1 MPESLILPGPSAKR
15 PRGALARA
23 LRPWLKPKA
32 AISIGIVTVLVF
44 CGLFASL
51 IAPFDPQ
58 EQDLSQAM
66 QAPSIASH
74 HPFGTDHLGR
84 DILSRLIYGAP
95 VSLVIAVTVVCLS
108 GVFGVCLGMIS
119 GYFGGK
125 IDFAIQKLV
134 EVFWAFPP
142 LLLAISVV
150 AFLGQSLTILIM
162 ALALQRWIPYCRVA
176 RANALALKE
185 REYITAARSLGA
197 SETRIIL
204 RHLLP
209 NLIQPALVIGT
220 FSMAAAIIAEA
231 SLSFLGLG
239 VPPSVPTWGGMLA
252 DGRAYVSTA
261 WWIAVFPG
269 LAIFFTVLSI
279 NMLGDVLRDNL
290 DPRLRRSG
298 KLL

>member
-1 MPESLILPGPSAKR
+1 
-15 PRGALARA
+15 LARA

-32 AISIGIVTVLVF
+32 AISIVIATVLLF
-44 CGLFASL
+44 CGLFAPL

-66 QAPSIASH
+66 QPPSIASH
-74 HPFGTDHLGR
+74 HPFGTDHVGR

-95 VSLVIAVTVVCLS
+95 VSLIIAVTVVCLS
-108 GVFGVCLGMIS
+108 GIFGVFLGVIS

-150 AFLGQSLTILIM
+150 AFLGQSLAILIM

-176 RANALALKE
+176 RANALTLKE
-185 REYITAARSLGA
+185 REYIIAARSLGA
-197 SETRIIL
+197 SQTRIIV

-209 NLIQPALVIGT
+209 NLIQPAIVIGT

>member
-1 MPESLILPGPSAKR
+1 VPKSLTLFEPPAKR
-15 PRGALARA
+15 PRGPLARA

-32 AISIGIVTVLVF
+32 AISIGIATVLLF
-44 CGLFASL
+44 CGLFAPL
-51 IAPFDPQ
+51 IAPFDPH

-66 QAPSIASH
+66 QPPSIASH

-84 DILSRLIYGAP
+84 DVLSRLIYGAP

-108 GVFGVCLGMIS
+108 GLFGVLLGVVS

-142 LLLAISVV
+142 LLLAISVI
-150 AFLGQSLTILIM
+150 AFLGQSLAILIM

-176 RANALALKE
+176 RANALTLKE
-185 REYITAARSLGA
+185 REYIMAARSIGV
-197 SETRIIL
+197 SQTRIIL

-269 LAIFFTVLSI
+269 LAIFLTVLSI